1 MRKSVLIMA
10 GMAATVLGAPA
21 AYANVICIPGSCVDA
36 DTGAVAPKA
45 SFIVTPMNVD
55 ASYRGPISAS
65 LGNTVTTRGTFT
77 DTFNFLLP
85 TNGVGGGSVTTV
97 AASFK
102 GATDLDFTS
111 VLINGVSAAI
121 TRSTQG
127 IVEFAFGSGITLS
140 AGANLISVSGL
151 SRGSGSYGGSIS
163 FTPSVPET
171 ATWGMM
177 ILGFM
182 GMGAAMRYRRKSAK
196 VVFA

>member
-1 MRKSVLIMA
+1 MRKAALILA
-10 GMAATVLGAPA
+10 GMVATVVGAPA
-21 AYANVICIPGSCVDA
+21 AYANVICVPGNCVDA
-36 DTGAVAPKA
+36 STGKIAPKA

-55 ASYRGPISAS
+55 SKYRGPISAS
-65 LGNTVTTRGTFT
+65 LGNTVMSKGAFK

-111 VLINGVSAAI
+111 VLINGVSATIFKTA
-121 TRSTQG
+121 RG
-127 IVEFAFGSGITLS
+127 IVEVAFASDIPLS
-140 AGANLISVSGL
+140 AGMNLISVSGL
-151 SRGSGSYGGSIS
+151 SRGNGSYGGSIS

-182 GMGAAMRYRRKSAK
+182 GMGATMRYRRKSTK
-196 VVFA
+196 VAFA